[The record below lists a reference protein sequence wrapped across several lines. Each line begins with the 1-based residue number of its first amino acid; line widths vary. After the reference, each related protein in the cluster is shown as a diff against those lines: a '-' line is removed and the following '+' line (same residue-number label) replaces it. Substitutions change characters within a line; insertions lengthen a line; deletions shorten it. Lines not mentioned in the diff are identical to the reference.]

1 MDTQT
6 EMAPFDLGP
15 ACGEVARLLGGIKDD
30 QLAGPTPCPEYAVRE
45 VLAHLVGLTV
55 AFRDAAAKRSGPTT
69 DTPPDAALPVL
80 PDDWREVLPR
90 QLDELAESWRSPS
103 AWEGGTRVGGVDL
116 PGAVAGLVALNE
128 VQIHGWDLARSTGQ
142 PYAPAEASLQASFA
156 LLAPPPAAESGD
168 SGADDPGTAADSVF
182 GPPVEVPEDAPLLD
196 RVIGLSGRRP
206 DWRPGE

>member
-1 MDTQT
+1 MDTHT
-6 EMAPFDLGP
+6 ETELFDLGP
-15 ACGEVARLLGGIKDD
+15 ACRELAGLLGGIGDD
-30 QLAGPTPCPEYAVRE
+30 RLAGRTPCPDYTVRE

-55 AFRDAAAKRSGPTT
+55 AFRDAAEKKPGPTT
-69 DTPPDAALPVL
+69 DTPPDAAVPAL

-90 QLDELAESWRSPS
+90 QLDELAEAWRSPA

-128 VQIHGWDLARSTGQ
+128 VLIHGWDLARSTGQ
-142 PYAPAEASLQASFA
+142 PYAPAEESLRASYGM
-156 LLAPPPAAESGD
+156 LAPAAGAAGSDPAPDG
-168 SGADDPGTAADSVF
+168 VF

-196 RVIGLSGRRP
+196 RVIGLSGRSP